1 MEDVISVIDSSTGL
15 EKDYEILYTF
25 SSNLFNHDYIVM
37 YEKDYQEEDV
47 ELHIVIF
54 KDNELYS
61 IEDEKEWDYA
71 YNAVQSFLKN
81 KENNS

>member
-1 MEDVISVIDSSTGL
+1 MEEQVIKVTDSSTGI

-25 SSNLFNHDYIVM
+25 SSNIYNHDYIVM
-37 YEKDYQEEDV
+37 YEKDYSEDEV

-54 KDNELYS
+54 KDEQLYS

-71 YNAVQSFLKN
+71 YNAVNEFLHK
-81 KENNS
+81 K